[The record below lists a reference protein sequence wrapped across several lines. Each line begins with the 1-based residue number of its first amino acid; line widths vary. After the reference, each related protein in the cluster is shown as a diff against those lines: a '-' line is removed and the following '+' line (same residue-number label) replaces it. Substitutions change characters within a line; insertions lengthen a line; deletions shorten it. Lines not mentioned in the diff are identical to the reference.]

1 MSAATRPKSA
11 AGRRI
16 AILGHLGR
24 VQVRKEALR
33 LRDSLTR
40 KGAVVRLER
49 ELAGTLGTTG
59 ESLPVLA
66 RWCQILISLGGD
78 GTVLTAGRAL
88 AGQKGVLLAVN
99 MGGLGFLAAAEGRE
113 LDQAVTAVL
122 KGDWPVASR
131 TGVET
136 RVKRARGGP
145 AKHAGFALNDA
156 VIRSATSYSAM
167 HMRVAALG
175 HDLGHLVADGLI
187 AASSSGS
194 TAYSLSAGGPLVA
207 PDLDSLVVT
216 PACAHALGSR
226 SLVLSPTSTV
236 SVRIISP
243 GPALLVMDGQEA
255 EQLGKDDEVEL
266 QLAPTR
272 VRVFENPERPF
283 LRALQAKLGWQGSER
298 RSL

>member
-1 MSAATRPKSA
+1 VSVR
-11 AGRRI
+11 GRRI

-24 VQVRKEALR
+24 AQVRREAVR
-33 LRDSLTR
+33 LRDTLSR

-49 ELAGTLGTTG
+49 ELAGAVGGSG
-59 ESLPVLA
+59 ESLAVLA
-66 RWCQILISLGGD
+66 RWCQIMISLGGD

-99 MGGLGFLAAAEGRE
+99 MGGLGFLAAAEAPE
-113 LDQAVTAVL
+113 LDAAVDAALGGQWRTAT
-122 KGDWPVASR
+122 R

-136 RVKRARGGP
+136 RIRRGATGRAKP
-145 AKHAGFALNDA
+145 MGFALNDA
-156 VIRSATSYSAM
+156 VIRSALSYSAM

-207 PDLDSLVVT
+207 PNLDSLVVT

-226 SLVLSPTSTV
+226 SLVLAPGSLV
-236 SVRIISP
+236 SVRVLSP
-243 GPALLVMDGQEA
+243 GAALLVMDGQET
-255 EQLGKDDEVEL
+255 EDLKKDDEVEL
-266 QLAPTR
+266 QLARAR

-283 LRALQAKLGWQGSER
+283 LRTLQAKLGWQGTER

>member
-1 MSAATRPKSA
+1 MSVR
-11 AGRRI
+11 GRRI

-24 VQVRKEALR
+24 VQVRREAVKLR
-33 LRDSLTR
+33 NALAK
-40 KGAVVRLER
+40 KGAHVRLER
-49 ELAGTLGTTG
+49 ELAGRVGETG
-59 ESLPVLA
+59 ESLAVLA
-66 RWCQILISLGGD
+66 RWCQVMISLGGD
-78 GTVLTAGRAL
+78 GTVLIAGRAL

-113 LDQAVTAVL
+113 LNAAVDAAL
-122 KGDWPVASR
+122 AGRWPVATR

-136 RVKRARGGP
+136 RIKRARGG
-145 AKHAGFALNDA
+145 KVQRAGFALNDA
-156 VIRSATSYSAM
+156 VLRSAKSYSAM

-226 SLVLSPTSTV
+226 SLVLAPGSTV
-236 SVRIISP
+236 TVRVLSP
-243 GPALLVMDGQEA
+243 GPALLVMDGQETYDLA
-255 EQLGKDDEVEL
+255 KDDEVEL
-266 QLAPTR
+266 RLARDR
-272 VRVFENPERPF
+272 VHIFENPERPF
-283 LRALQAKLGWQGSER
+283 LHTLQAKLGWQGTER

>member
-1 MSAATRPKSA
+1 VSVR
-11 AGRRI
+11 GRRI

-24 VQVRKEALR
+24 AQVRREAVR
-33 LRDSLTR
+33 LRDSLAR

-49 ELAGTLGTTG
+49 ELAGVVGGSG
-59 ESLPVLA
+59 ESLAVLA
-66 RWCQILISLGGD
+66 RWCQVMISLGGD

-99 MGGLGFLAAAEGRE
+99 MGGLGFLAAAEAHE
-113 LDQAVTAVL
+113 LDAAVAAALGGNWRTAT
-122 KGDWPVASR
+122 R

-136 RVKRARGGP
+136 SIRRGGKGQP
-145 AKHAGFALNDA
+145 KHMGFALNDA
-156 VIRSATSYSAM
+156 VIRSALSYSAM

-175 HDLGHLVADGLI
+175 QDLGHLVADGLI

-207 PDLDSLVVT
+207 PNLDSLVVT

-226 SLVLSPTSTV
+226 SLVLAPGSLV
-236 SVRIISP
+236 SVRVLSP
-243 GPALLVMDGQEA
+243 GAGLLVMDGQET
-255 EQLGKDDEVEL
+255 EDLKKDDQIEL
-266 QLAPTR
+266 QLARAR

-283 LRALQAKLGWQGSER
+283 LRTLQAKLGWQGTER

>member
-1 MSAATRPKSA
+1 MSVR
-11 AGRRI
+11 GRRI
-16 AILGHLGR
+16 GILGHLGR
-24 VQVRKEALR
+24 PQVRREAVR
-33 LRDSLTR
+33 LRDLLVR

-49 ELAGTLGTTG
+49 ELATAVSSSG
-59 ESLPVLA
+59 EELQALA
-66 RWCQILISLGGD
+66 RWCQVMISLGGD

-113 LDQAVTAVL
+113 VDEAVAAALGGRWRMAT
-122 KGDWPVASR
+122 R

-136 RVKRARGGP
+136 RIRRGRGGR
-145 AKHAGFALNDA
+145 AKPMGFALNDA

-175 HDLGHLVADGLI
+175 QDLGHLVADGLI

-207 PDLDSLVVT
+207 PNLDSLVVT

-226 SLVLSPTSTV
+226 SLVLAPGSLV
-236 SVRIISP
+236 SVRVMSP
-243 GPALLVMDGQEA
+243 GPALLVMDGQET
-255 EQLGKDDEVEL
+255 EDLGKDDEVEL
-266 QLAPTR
+266 QLARAR

-283 LRALQAKLGWQGSER
+283 LRTLQAKLGWQGTER

>member
-1 MSAATRPKSA
+1 MSVR
-11 AGRRI
+11 GHRV

-24 VQVRKEALR
+24 AQVRREALK
-33 LRDSLTR
+33 LRDRLAK

-49 ELAGTLGTTG
+49 ELASAAGESG
-59 ESLPVLA
+59 ESLAVLA
-66 RWCQILISLGGD
+66 RWCQTMVSLGGD

-99 MGGLGFLAAAEGRE
+99 MGGLGFLASAEARE
-113 LDQAVTAVL
+113 LDAAVDAAVAG
-122 KGDWPVASR
+122 KWHVATR

-136 RVKRARGGP
+136 RVRRGSRGKAMP
-145 AKHAGFALNDA
+145 VGFALNDA
-156 VIRSATSYSAM
+156 VVRSARSYSAI
-167 HMRVAALG
+167 HMRVSALG
-175 HDLGHLVADGLI
+175 QDLGHLVADGLI

-207 PDLDSLVVT
+207 PNLDSLVVT

-226 SLVLSPTSTV
+226 SLVLAPDSQVTIRV
-236 SVRIISP
+236 ISP
-243 GPALLVMDGQEA
+243 GKALLVLDGQQADEL
-255 EQLGKDDEVEL
+255 EKDDEIEL

-272 VRVFENPERPF
+272 VNVYENPDRPF
-283 LRALQAKLGWQGSER
+283 LRTLQAKLGWQGTER

>member
-1 MSAATRPKSA
+1 MSVR
-11 AGRRI
+11 GRRI
-16 AILGHLGR
+16 AILGHLSR
-24 VQVRKEALR
+24 AQVRREAVR
-33 LRDSLTR
+33 LRDQLTR

-49 ELAGTLGTTG
+49 ELAGTVAESG

-66 RWCQILISLGGD
+66 RWCQVMVSLGGD

-88 AGQKGVLLAVN
+88 AGRKGVLLAVN
-99 MGGLGFLAAAEGRE
+99 MGGLGFLAAAEARD
-113 LDQAVTAVL
+113 LDAAVAAALAGKWAV
-122 KGDWPVASR
+122 ATR

-136 RVKRARGGP
+136 RVRRARGGR
-145 AKHAGFALNDA
+145 ARHVGFALNDA

-167 HMRVAALG
+167 HMRVSALG

-207 PDLDSLVVT
+207 PNLDSLVVT

-226 SLVLSPTSTV
+226 SLVLAPGSVV
-236 SVRIISP
+236 SVKVMSP
-243 GPALLVMDGQEA
+243 GRALLVMDGQET
-255 EQLGKDDEVEL
+255 EDLGKDDEVEL
-266 QLAPTR
+266 QLARDR
-272 VRVFENPERPF
+272 VRVFENPERLF
-283 LRALQAKLGWQGSER
+283 LRMLRAKLGWQGSER

>member
-1 MSAATRPKSA
+1 VSVR
-11 AGRRI
+11 GRRI

-24 VQVRKEALR
+24 AQVRREAVR
-33 LRDSLTR
+33 LRDTLSR

-49 ELAGTLGTTG
+49 ELAGAVGGSG
-59 ESLPVLA
+59 ESLAVLA
-66 RWCQILISLGGD
+66 RWCQIMISLGGD

-99 MGGLGFLAAAEGRE
+99 MGGLGFLAAAEAPE
-113 LDQAVTAVL
+113 LDAAVDAALGGQWRTAT
-122 KGDWPVASR
+122 R

-136 RVKRARGGP
+136 RIRRGAAGRAKP
-145 AKHAGFALNDA
+145 MGFALNDA
-156 VIRSATSYSAM
+156 VIRSALSYSAM

-207 PDLDSLVVT
+207 PNLDSLVVT

-226 SLVLSPTSTV
+226 SLVLAPGSLV
-236 SVRIISP
+236 SVRVLSP
-243 GPALLVMDGQEA
+243 GAALLVMDGQET
-255 EQLGKDDEVEL
+255 EDLKKDDEVEL
-266 QLAPTR
+266 QLARAR

-283 LRALQAKLGWQGSER
+283 LRMLQAKLGWQGTER

>member
-1 MSAATRPKSA
+1 MSVR
-11 AGRRI
+11 GRRI

-24 VQVRKEALR
+24 AQVRREAVR
-33 LRDSLTR
+33 LRDSLAR

-49 ELAGTLGTTG
+49 ELAGVVGGSG
-59 ESLPVLA
+59 ESLAVLA
-66 RWCQILISLGGD
+66 RWCQVMISLGGD

-99 MGGLGFLAAAEGRE
+99 MGGLGFLAAAEAHE
-113 LDQAVTAVL
+113 LDAAVAAALGGNWRTAT
-122 KGDWPVASR
+122 R

-136 RVKRARGGP
+136 SIRRGGKGQP
-145 AKHAGFALNDA
+145 KHMGFALNDA
-156 VIRSATSYSAM
+156 VIRSALSYSAM

-175 HDLGHLVADGLI
+175 QDLGHLVADGLI

-207 PDLDSLVVT
+207 PNLDSLVVT

-226 SLVLSPTSTV
+226 SLVLAPGSLV
-236 SVRIISP
+236 SVRVLSP
-243 GPALLVMDGQEA
+243 GAGLLVMDGQET
-255 EQLGKDDEVEL
+255 EDLKKDDQIEL
-266 QLAPTR
+266 QLARAR

-283 LRALQAKLGWQGSER
+283 LRTLQAKLGWQGTER